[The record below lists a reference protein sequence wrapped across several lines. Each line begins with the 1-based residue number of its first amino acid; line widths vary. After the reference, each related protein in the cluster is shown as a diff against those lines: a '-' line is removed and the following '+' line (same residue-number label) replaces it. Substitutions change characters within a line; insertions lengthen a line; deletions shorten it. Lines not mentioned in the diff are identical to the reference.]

1 MRCIGRRGVL
11 HENDKTFN
19 NEDVYRSDRYQMR
32 VRLAGL
38 ACLTALRDKER
49 RATLLH
55 HCVRKVS
62 LFKETFVGE
71 KFLYLKK
78 LSGAKSFFI

>member
-1 MRCIGRRGVL
+1 MRSVAGGRQEA
-11 HENDKTFN
+11 ENDETFG
-19 NEDVYRSDRYQMR
+19 YYGAYYSDMDQVR